1 MVEFIH
7 IESGPEIGGVRAL
20 FKEYARS
27 LNFNLCFQSFE
38 KELGELP
45 GEYRLPHGR
54 LLLCRFEGKP
64 AGCIAMRRLEPRI
77 CEMKRLYVRP
87 EFRGH
92 QLGRKLTMHLID
104 EAGRAGYAVMRL
116 DTITGAMDHAIT
128 LYRSL
133 GFKEIPPY
141 YGNPIPGAIY
151 MELDLAV
158 KGRLARTPDP

>member
-7 IESGPEIGGVRAL
+7 IESGREIDEVRAL

-87 EFRGH
+87 ESRGH
-92 QLGRKLTMHLID
+92 QLGRKLTMYLID
-104 EAGRAGYAVMRL
+104 EAGRA
-116 DTITGAMDHAIT
+116 
-128 LYRSL
+128 
-133 GFKEIPPY
+133 
-141 YGNPIPGAIY
+141 
-151 MELDLAV
+151 
-158 KGRLARTPDP
+158 